1 LSVVLQALAIYKTL
15 STGPQVPSTESDV
28 ETEHTEADRGAESMH
43 SSVLY
48 ASEKNRAADTGE
60 QTVS

>member
-1 LSVVLQALAIYKTL
+1 M
-15 STGPQVPSTESDV
+15 PSTESDV